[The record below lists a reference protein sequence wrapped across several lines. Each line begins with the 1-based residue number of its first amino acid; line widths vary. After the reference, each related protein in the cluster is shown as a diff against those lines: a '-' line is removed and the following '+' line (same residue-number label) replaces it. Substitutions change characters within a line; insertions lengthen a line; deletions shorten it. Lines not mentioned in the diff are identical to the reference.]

1 LPLSAFKV
9 ENCVPKEER
18 SAIST
23 PSRDFFPS
31 PRLPRARYTA
41 IISLRPDKELKEIF
55 DDGCQLKLYLARL
68 ITRPSYAHSATFIVH
83 LGLFVSYSVSFV
95 SNSPC
100 SVGEHHSPLLQ
111 ALNKFCSDTRTTEL
125 LCCFPHL
132 PAADAVLS
140 MARVVRVLA

>member
-1 LPLSAFKV
+1 MPLSAFKV

-41 IISLRPDKELKEIF
+41 IISLRPDKEPKEIF
-55 DDGCQLKLYLARL
+55 DDGCKLKLYLARL
-68 ITRPSYAHSATFIVH
+68 ITRPSYAHSAAFIVH

-111 ALNKFCSDTRTTEL
+111 ALNKVCSDTRTTEL

-132 PAADAVLS
+132 PAADAVVS

>member
-1 LPLSAFKV
+1 
-9 ENCVPKEER
+9 VPKEER

-23 PSRDFFPS
+23 PLRDFFPS

-41 IISLRPDKELKEIF
+41 IISLRPDKEPKEIF

-68 ITRPSYAHSATFIVH
+68 ITRLSYAHSATFIAH

-100 SVGEHHSPLLQ
+100 SISEHHSPLLQ
-111 ALNKFCSDTRTTEL
+111 ALNKVRSDTRITEL

-132 PAADAVLS
+132 PAADAVVS